1 MKDLNE
7 YSNEDLTTS
16 LIAETAK
23 ALSEVRKVQGDLD
36 KINGRLRF
44 ILTVVNILKEERLK

>member
-1 MKDLNE
+1 MDLE
-7 YSNEDLTTS
+7 RLSDDELLQS

-23 ALSEVRKVQGDLD
+23 AFSEVRTIQGDLD

-44 ILTVVNILKEERLK
+44 ALVVINILKEREIK

>member
-1 MKDLNE
+1 MKDLND
-7 YSNEDLTTS
+7 YSNEDLAAS

-44 ILTVVNILKEERLK
+44 LLTVVNILKEERLK